1 MKTFREQLNFIQ
13 ENDCHISDICIAGAA
28 DACFDFNYT
37 AEEFEV
43 LCAAMQHAWLA
54 SGEISED
61 DIAYAINDYIRC
73 GGTVD
78 EICEMSKWDLL
89 NAAVNGWPEEVVGDG
104 PWCEDWQ
111 SPENCQECEMIDCNC
126 NPKHEN

>member
-13 ENDCHISDICIAGAA
+13 ENDCHVSDICIAGTA

-37 AEEFEV
+37 SEEFES

-61 DIAYAINDYIRC
+61 DIAYAINDYIC
-73 GGTVD
+73 FGGTIK

-89 NAAVNGWPEEVVGDG
+89 DAAANGWPEEVVSEG
-104 PWCEDWQ
+104 PWCEDWHG
-111 SPENCQECEMIDCNC
+111 PESCQTCEMIECNC
-126 NPKHEN
+126 NPKHGN